1 MSQTQPTPQNRQRHV
16 DSSIRPFH
24 TKHPENDMT
33 ALDIASQAAATLE
46 TAPTRYIEGRGIR
59 FAYRRLGP
67 SKRRWFSC
75 STSRATSM
83 RGIPP
88 SSTPSR
94 PIAL

>member
-1 MSQTQPTPQNRQRHV
+1 
-16 DSSIRPFH
+16 
-24 TKHPENDMT
+24 MT
-33 ALDIASQAAATLE
+33 ALDIARQDGATLE

-67 SKRRWFSC
+67 STGRRWFSC

-88 SSTPSR
+88 SSTPSLS
-94 PIAL
+94 IAL